1 MVRKTVATVSGA
13 LFAFAVLA
21 HDEPQAEK
29 KEAYGHV
36 LFETSCTPE
45 AQKEFEKGLAQLVLT
60 LASDRTGN
68 VVGADFV
75 IDGGLI
81 TTL

>member
-1 MVRKTVATVSGA
+1 VCSPRGVWHRGCEEV
-13 LFAFAVLA
+13 
-21 HDEPQAEK
+21 
-29 KEAYGHV
+29 
-36 LFETSCTPE
+36 
-45 AQKEFEKGLAQLVLT
+45 AQLVLT

>member
-1 MVRKTVATVSGA
+1 VTAILCVHALASKVRGA
-13 LFAFAVLA
+13 PLA
-21 HDEPQAEK
+21 R
-29 KEAYGHV
+29 
-36 LFETSCTPE
+36 
-45 AQKEFEKGLAQLVLT
+45 
-60 LASDRTGN
+60 LASDRTGS